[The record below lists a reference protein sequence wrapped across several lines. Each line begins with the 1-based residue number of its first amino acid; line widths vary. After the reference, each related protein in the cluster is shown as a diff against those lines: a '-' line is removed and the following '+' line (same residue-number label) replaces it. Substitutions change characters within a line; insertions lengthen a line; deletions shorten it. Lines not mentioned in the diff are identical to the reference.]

1 MINRLVLLNYFI
13 PVFVVGRLNCLKLAL
28 HLVLIL
34 NETHDIGLFDISLF
48 SKPFNL
54 SGQSTYSILGG
65 ILLSIRFMSFSVHV
79 GFFFNVV
86 SDITFI
92 LIYLLLKLTL
102 LALEL
107 INISLEFKLIILK
120 LQN

>member
-1 MINRLVLLNYFI
+1 
-13 PVFVVGRLNCLKLAL
+13 
-28 HLVLIL
+28 
-34 NETHDIGLFDISLF
+34 
-48 SKPFNL
+48 
-54 SGQSTYSILGG
+54 
-65 ILLSIRFMSFSVHV
+65 MSFSVHV

-86 SDITFI
+86 SDITIIF
-92 LIYLLLKLTL
+92 IYLLLKLTL

>member
-1 MINRLVLLNYFI
+1 M
-13 PVFVVGRLNCLKLAL
+13 
-28 HLVLIL
+28 
-34 NETHDIGLFDISLF
+34 
-48 SKPFNL
+48 
-54 SGQSTYSILGG
+54 
-65 ILLSIRFMSFSVHV
+65 
-79 GFFFNVV
+79 V

-92 LIYLLLKLTL
+92 LINLLLKLTL